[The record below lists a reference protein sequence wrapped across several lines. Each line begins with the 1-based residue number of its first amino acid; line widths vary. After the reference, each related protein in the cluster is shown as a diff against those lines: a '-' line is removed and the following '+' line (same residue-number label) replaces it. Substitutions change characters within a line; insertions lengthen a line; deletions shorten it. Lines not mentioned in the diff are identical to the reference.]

1 MEITITSALPGEE
14 DLYELYQVLGW
25 NQFLKLDSTTLM
37 RAMSESYYSVYTYS
51 GEILVATGRVI
62 SDSITNAYI
71 SGVGVHNDYRHQGI
85 ATRIIE
91 QLVDHCRKA
100 NLHIQL
106 FCEEDMIHFYEK
118 LGFSK
123 FALGMK
129 SVEEKPID

>member
-37 RAMSESYYSVYTYS
+37 RAMSESYYSVYAYS

-71 SGVGVHNDYRHQGI
+71 CGVGVHNDYRQQGI

-91 QLVDHCRKA
+91 QLVDYCRKA

-106 FCEEDMIHFYEK
+106 FCEEDLVRFYEEK
-118 LGFSK
+118 GFKK
-123 FALGMK
+123 FAVG
-129 SVEEKPID
+129 